1 MKIIL
6 TQEVKGKGHEG
17 DVVDVTRGYA
27 VNYLLPRDL
36 AIEATPGN
44 LKQLES
50 RMRNIEKRNADR
62 RSAAENV
69 AEALE
74 GKAVVIEA
82 KAGDGGKLFGSVTTT
97 MIEEAVA
104 AQLKQDVDHRRMDLA
119 HPIREIGEHLVTVG
133 VYGDVRASL
142 TVRVLPEG
150 GALVSEPVVVAES
163 PAEAQAEAD
172 SLADEAAED
181 GTEANVD
188 VADEPTAE
196 IEEETDE
203 AVAEEDASEQQ
214 S

>member
-104 AQLKQDVDHRRMDLA
+104 AQLEQDVDHRRMDLA